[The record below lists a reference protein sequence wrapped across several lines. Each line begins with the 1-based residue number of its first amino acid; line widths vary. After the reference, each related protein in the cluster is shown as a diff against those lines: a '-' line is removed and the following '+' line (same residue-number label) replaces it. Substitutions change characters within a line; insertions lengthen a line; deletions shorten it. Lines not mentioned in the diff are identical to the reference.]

1 MKLITTICL
10 VLLLMAAPALGQDSH
25 SDRKNA
31 LIQFYQDHL
40 SAADGGRC
48 PMSPSCSEY
57 AARAINKHGPLMGW
71 IMACDRILR
80 CGRSEVNLAP
90 KKWIDGRACTHD
102 PVAANDFWWFTA
114 VSETPAQPR

>member
-1 MKLITTICL
+1 MKFITTVCL
-10 VLLLMAAPALGQDSH
+10 VLLLMVVPALGQDSH
-25 SDRKNA
+25 SDGKNGV
-31 LIQFYQDHL
+31 IRFYQDHL

-57 AARAINKHGPLMGW
+57 AARAIKKHGPLMGW

-90 KKWIDGRACTHD
+90 QKRIDGRPYTHD
-102 PVAANDFWWFTA
+102 PVAANDFWWFDA
-114 VSETPAQPR
+114 VQEIPAQPR